1 MASFRMRPG
10 LRKEQPESTKQPVAE
25 RQVRRSLATTTKND
39 QLLLEQKILC
49 DYRSHATGATE
60 LRGHSGEVQQ
70 SEQEV
75 FHARVRVG
83 QRPGGTQ
90 RCPVPNSA

>member
-1 MASFRMRPG
+1 
-10 LRKEQPESTKQPVAE
+10 
-25 RQVRRSLATTTKND
+25 
-39 QLLLEQKILC
+39 
-49 DYRSHATGATE
+49 
-60 LRGHSGEVQQ
+60 VQQ